1 MGERIILLN
10 GTSSSGKTTIARLLQ
25 RTLEPRWLFLEFD
38 LFVEMLTD
46 TAPSNSAPETGG
58 EELSRWLAEAWYRA
72 VGGLAAVGFDLVV
85 EDVIHEP
92 YRLDAAIRTLAPFDV
107 TFVAVRCPLEVAVQ
121 REMDRGDRTTGL
133 VTRQFNLV
141 HTNRT
146 YDCEVDTSTM
156 GPPACVAAIQ
166 EAVEE
171 DGVRAFDVMKRAL
184 ET

>member
-1 MGERIILLN
+1 MAERIVLLN
-10 GTSSSGKTTIARLLQ
+10 GTSSAGKTTIARCLQ

-46 TAPSNSAPETGG
+46 APPNSAPGTGG
-58 EELSRWLAEAWYRA
+58 EELGRWLAEAWYRA
-72 VGGLAAVGFDLVV
+72 VGGLAAVGFDLVI

-92 YRLDAAIRTLAPFDV
+92 YRLDAALRLLAPFDV

-121 REMDRGDRTTGL
+121 REMNRGDRSIGL
-133 VTRQFNLV
+133 VTHQFDLV

-146 YDCEVDTSTM
+146 YDCEIDTSTM
-156 GPPACVAAIQ
+156 RPQACVAAIQ
-166 EAVEE
+166 EAVGEG
-171 DGVRAFDVMKRAL
+171 GVRAFDVMRRAL